1 MTARLQLINIIIII
15 NYTSQLMINVTPT
28 VPATQ
33 RHLQMVY
40 KHAGS
45 EITAAVQVS
54 LVLTAIF
61 EMLQC

>member
-1 MTARLQLINIIIII
+1 
-15 NYTSQLMINVTPT
+15 MINVTPT